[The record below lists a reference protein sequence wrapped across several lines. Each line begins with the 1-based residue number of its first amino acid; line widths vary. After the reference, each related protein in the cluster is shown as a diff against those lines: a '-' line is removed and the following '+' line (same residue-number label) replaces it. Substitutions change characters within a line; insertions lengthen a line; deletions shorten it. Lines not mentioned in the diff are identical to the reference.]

1 MFADL
6 GHFNPR
12 SIQVKL
18 MIFGL
23 SFKIVVPFQ
32 PVFIFLF
39 FVILVTDSFYIHNLP
54 IFSSDLCGADS
65 IPDQESQ

>member
-12 SIQVKL
+12 SIQVNF
-18 MIFGL
+18 MIFGF
-23 SFKIVVPFQ
+23 SFNIAIPFQ
-32 PVFIFLF
+32 PVFIFL

-54 IFSSDLCGADS
+54 IVSSDLCGADS